1 MKQFWV
7 VDCVQGSGKT
17 CQMLCPGDWT
27 REQVYD
33 NVQSYIEDKMRYN
46 EYIVSYTYDQVM
58 LTSEQASYIE
68 ANEWTQRRQRNEII
82 PYTSC

>member
-17 CQMLCPGDWT
+17 CQLLCPGDWT

-46 EYIVSYTYDQVM
+46 EYIVSYTYNQVM
-58 LTSEQASYIE
+58 LTSEQASHIE
-68 ANEWTQRRQRNEII
+68 ANEWT
-82 PYTSC
+82 